1 MAPIISIIIVLG
13 IWFIIKDYKENV
25 IGSIVVIFYT
35 FIPNVFYYNFFIF
48 MCVNIEDKF
57 YFIYDP
63 SIECWKT
70 DQNHSYMAYFICTP
84 AIIVYSIYLFDKIVI
99 IIPIFLLRY
108 MVKEKHR
115 LKAIMN
121 RKMIGFLINGYRNDK
136 FYWEFVIFARKIL
149 LNIISIYLE
158 NSSASAKSLVIMI
171 LFIGFLILQ
180 MNLKP
185 YESSNLNRLEE
196 YSVAIS
202 GLSLYLTVYI
212 VAINNDTTSKF
223 FLIIVTS
230 DETRPF
236 VINIL
241 GILIIIFNV
250 FYIISWLI
258 ISWSY
263 LYIYV
268 AELIPEK
275 LINLLRN
282 KLGCCWKN
290 ENSYFVKQKLK
301 ILREIVLV
309 ENNSSKK

>member
-13 IWFIIKDYKENV
+13 IWFIIKRFQRSYKDYKENV

-121 RKMIGFLINGYRNDK
+121 R
-136 FYWEFVIFARKIL
+136 
-149 LNIISIYLE
+149 
-158 NSSASAKSLVIMI
+158 
-171 LFIGFLILQ
+171 
-180 MNLKP
+180 
-185 YESSNLNRLEE
+185 
-196 YSVAIS
+196 
-202 GLSLYLTVYI
+202 
-212 VAINNDTTSKF
+212 
-223 FLIIVTS
+223 
-230 DETRPF
+230 
-236 VINIL
+236 
-241 GILIIIFNV
+241 
-250 FYIISWLI
+250 
-258 ISWSY
+258 
-263 LYIYV
+263 
-268 AELIPEK
+268 
-275 LINLLRN
+275 
-282 KLGCCWKN
+282 
-290 ENSYFVKQKLK
+290 
-301 ILREIVLV
+301 
-309 ENNSSKK
+309 